1 MAVCFP
7 GVGLH
12 RSRTWPGPWA
22 APAERTEA
30 PPGGPY
36 QYYAVHQY
44 SIVRRVW
51 GASGVAGFLIFAPP
65 TPPQDLIAG
74 ILSTHVRCRAHRGG
88 PRFASPGPGCFKEG
102 QLAVHSGAS
111 QLEENNQHSWN
122 STSRFVVHRGTGVN
136 RASSRKQD
144 TRDEGVNAGRSRERR
159 G

>member
-1 MAVCFP
+1 MTVCFP

-51 GASGVAGFLIFAPP
+51 GAGGVAGFLIFAPP

-74 ILSTHVRCRAHRGG
+74 ILSTHVRCILSAAMVPINSYIFYLRH
-88 PRFASPGPGCFKEG
+88 
-102 QLAVHSGAS
+102 VS
-111 QLEENNQHSWN
+111 QLSLPSHGPQCNIFNQ
-122 STSRFVVHRGTGVN
+122 
-136 RASSRKQD
+136 
-144 TRDEGVNAGRSRERR
+144 AGRA
-159 G
+159 GAAA